1 LQSTATHA
9 QWHEIAIAPYEGYEA
24 HGEAHQGLARGIRV
38 AGMPAAGFMR
48 AALAR
53 HDDGGVIADG
63 KNAANRGSKIN
74 RTHGS
79 LLRLARY
86 WERTE
91 QQIAPLRATR
101 KN

>member
-9 QWHEIAIAPYEGYEA
+9 QWHKIAVAPYEGYEA
-24 HGEAHQGLARGIRV
+24 HGEAHQGQARGIRV

-53 HDDGGVIADG
+53 HDGGGVIADG
-63 KNAANRGSKIN
+63 KNAANRVGKIE

-79 LLRLARY
+79 LLRARALLG
-86 WERTE
+86 ENRTT
-91 QQIAPLRATR
+91 I
-101 KN
+101 